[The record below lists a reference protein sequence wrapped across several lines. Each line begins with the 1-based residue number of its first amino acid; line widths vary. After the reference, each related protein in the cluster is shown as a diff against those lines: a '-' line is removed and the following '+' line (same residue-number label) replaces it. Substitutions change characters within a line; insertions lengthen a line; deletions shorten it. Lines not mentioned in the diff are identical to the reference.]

1 MNPGSHTP
9 QACIL
14 NQSSKEFTKIH
25 GFALLLDDGPA
36 FQDYNN
42 RIIKTLE
49 KMLGNGKAKH
59 TRKQVGN
66 TLRQLNRVIN
76 LMEPEAVKVYIGNLK
91 KKDRYNKQTEEPA
104 SEATKQKYAN
114 NYDYFVTSNS
124 LTWEK
129 PFYKYNSKVPI
140 TPTKE
145 QTEAIISSAPS
156 LNMATIFRIL
166 LEAGF
171 EGEELHGTTEKDIDT
186 EQGIITVAGHKQH
199 NGRSYKLKASTAE
212 MLRVYMTKHRRLHP
226 FTEAPIM
233 GEAWREA
240 RKRASQKLSR
250 TDLTKIPLKGLRN
263 LSGIIVWQKCH
274 DAWIVMGHMGH
285 KKLDTTQHY
294 LRAMT
299 LQMATGEQEFIS
311 KAVQL
316 GQPNTIKTIM
326 ELIDAGFRKE
336 TEADGYQIYRK
347 PK

>member
-124 LTWEK
+124 LTWKK

-145 QTEAIISSAPS
+145 QAETIISSAPS

-212 MLRVYMTKHRRLHP
+212 MLSLHDKTPQITPIHRSTNNGRSMERSTK
-226 FTEAPIM
+226 T
-233 GEAWREA
+233 
-240 RKRASQKLSR
+240 S
-250 TDLTKIPLKGLRN
+250 
-263 LSGIIVWQKCH
+263 
-274 DAWIVMGHMGH
+274 
-285 KKLDTTQHY
+285 
-294 LRAMT
+294 
-299 LQMATGEQEFIS
+299 
-311 KAVQL
+311 
-316 GQPNTIKTIM
+316 
-326 ELIDAGFRKE
+326 
-336 TEADGYQIYRK
+336 K
-347 PK
+347 PKTKQNRPNKNSTQRTKKPIRNHSLAKMP